1 MTMPQ
6 RISALI
12 AVGRVQIMFA
22 NLRKNSFNDGSIGS
36 AVRKY
41 SAAFARPH
49 AARVGKDNPGPS
61 GVSFGDDD
69 GDDSPGYDA

>member
-61 GVSFGDDD
+61 GVDFGDED